1 MISISKIIGII
12 WKPRGPKLLSM
23 LVYISHHIFILSL
36 CLVITPVCLLLN
48 SPTSAKHHFSLNIQ
62 AGSLSPFLMVK
73 THDHFFD
80 FNPKPQG
87 PQKVASWGLL
97 GTISVQWKIMENNGL
112 MLVHRIAGAP
122 FERKRDKGVGRY
134 RVLGDELEHQHQRF
148 RSRISPRLDSFIWST
163 WAAEALKLA

>member
-1 MISISKIIGII
+1 MKATGSQAAEHAG
-12 WKPRGPKLLSM
+12 L
-23 LVYISHHIFILSL
+23 YIPSHHIFILSSL
-36 CLVITPVCLLLN
+36 WLVITPVCLLLN

-97 GTISVQWKIMENNGL
+97 GTISVQWEIMENNGL

-148 RSRISPRLDSFIWST
+148 RSRISPRLKQAKNHSSIWST
-163 WAAEALKLA
+163 WVAEALKLA